1 MGQVCAN
8 TSKGTVISVVGAELG
23 VGKDSDQWVWRSPCP
38 GVWGHCYSLW
48 TLLRMKPLSSSNTC
62 SLSTCHMVGKVL
74 EVEEETLNRS
84 DQAPV
89 LLEMMSWWTRPMVIK

>member
-1 MGQVCAN
+1 MRFENCNQFNRYTLTYSADAAVH
-8 TSKGTVISVVGAELG
+8 GTLTYYVDDAL
-23 VGKDSDQWVWRSPCP
+23 
-38 GVWGHCYSLW
+38 YSEEFFLD
-48 TLLRMKPLSSSNTC
+48 SSSNTC